1 MSVSCVVA
9 HDEDCCLYNSVKL
22 QEMALKIREDAA
34 TLSEKM
40 KTLQGKERI
49 GRTVPVVLTAALS
62 HSRADVVV

>member
-1 MSVSCVVA
+1 MSVLCVVA

-40 KTLQGKERI
+40 KSLQGKERI
-49 GRTVPVVLTAALS
+49 GRTVPVVLTAAFCLT
-62 HSRADVVV
+62 HALT